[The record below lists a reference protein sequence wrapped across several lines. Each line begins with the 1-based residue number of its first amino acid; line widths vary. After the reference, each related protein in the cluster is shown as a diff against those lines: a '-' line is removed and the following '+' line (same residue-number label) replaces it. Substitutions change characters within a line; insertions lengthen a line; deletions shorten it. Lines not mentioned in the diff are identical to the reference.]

1 MSAKLRYHAAPAT
14 LVLLAVVLALT
25 VHGLLTLSGAE
36 AANTQPNCGD
46 TITTD
51 TTLHEDLVNCPTNG
65 IVIGADNVT
74 LDLNGH
80 TIDGDGTI
88 HAHLEDV
95 GVSILNHD
103 GITVKDGSIR
113 QFAQGF
119 SADGVRDI
127 RLLGVAASQND
138 RGGITVGAAARI
150 LIRDCSV
157 NGTGRGAGLLVTE
170 ARGPGVEHDGP
181 VRHARVVDSSFRHNG
196 YGIRSFGT
204 KDSVIKRNLL
214 SDNRDTGIAWGSSG
228 DRLMRNRIV
237 RNETGIIVNGDHNVI
252 ARNRVSH
259 SRRDGVRIGSGR
271 GNLLAR
277 NVVAGAAT
285 GIRIAGQLAPPD
297 HIEPAVNTVIRG
309 NRLRQADDDGL
320 LVEPTAKH
328 TLLRHN
334 SARHSQ
340 DDGFDVDDRTAKL
353 SRNRADRN
361 GDLGIEAVRGVNDGG
376 GNVARHNGDRR
387 QCVNVKCH

>member
-1 MSAKLRYHAAPAT
+1 MKKSFVLIAAI
-14 LVLLAVVLALT
+14 VAVV
-25 VHGLLTLSGAE
+25 V
-36 AANTQPNCGD
+36 AATIAVDDARAQASHVSCGD

-88 HAHLEDV
+88 HDHLEDV

-103 GITVKDGSIR
+103 GITVKHGSIR
-113 QFAQGF
+113 QFGGGLGAN
-119 SADGVRDI
+119 GVRDI
-127 RLLGVAASQND
+127 RLLGLAASQND

-150 LIRDCSV
+150 LIRNCSV
-157 NGTGRGAGLLVTE
+157 NRTGRGAGLLVTTS
-170 ARGPGVEHDGP
+170 RGPGVEHDGP
-181 VRHARVVDSSFRHNG
+181 ARHVRIVDSSFRHNG
-196 YGIRSFGT
+196 DGIRSFGS
-204 KDSVIKRNLL
+204 KDSVIKGNLL
-214 SDNRDTGIAWGSSG
+214 SDNRDTGIDWGSSG
-228 DRLMRNRIV
+228 NRLSGNRIS
-237 RNETGIIVNGDHNVI
+237 RNKTGIIVNGDHNVI

-285 GIRIAGQLAPPD
+285 GIRISGEF
-297 HIEPAVNTVIRG
+297 EPGRGGAVHTVIRG
-309 NRLRQADDDGL
+309 NRLRRADDDGV
-320 LVEPTAKH
+320 LVDLTAKH

-334 SARHSQ
+334 SARHSH
-340 DDGFDVDDRTAKL
+340 DDGFDVNDPTTKL
-353 SRNRADRN
+353 SRNRADGN
-361 GDLGIEAVRGVNDGG
+361 GDLGIEAVRGVNGGG
-376 GNVARHNGDRR
+376 GNTARHNGDRR
-387 QCVNVKCH
+387 QCLNVKCH